1 MPNKNFSEFAV
12 RTTGLLN
19 TDYIIGYNPAGPSE
33 FRTNVGN
40 LLSGGT
46 NSEHVQY
53 SFVLMHNS
61 TDYLEASK
69 PYFFGQQPDRNM
81 DTGSSNTTVVY
92 PPCSGAIKYASI
104 QTFIAG
110 LCASKDAPG
119 GNVYSIE
126 SSRGTG
132 ISQAITSFFPLSTK
146 ASGGLFTIN
155 PPIPVAPGDKLHIKF
170 IPAIN
175 ITSPTTPAIKLVTV
189 INLFIF

>member
-1 MPNKNFSEFAV
+1 MPNKNFSEFAE

-46 NSEHVQY
+46 NSERVQY
-53 SFVLMHNS
+53 SLVLMHNNQA
-61 TDYLEASK
+61 TLVAGQA
-69 PYFFGQQPDRNM
+69 YFFGQQPDRNM
-81 DTGSSNTTVVY
+81 DSGSNNTTVVY
-92 PPCSGAIKYASI
+92 PPCSGSIKYASI
-104 QTFIAG
+104 QTFINVTS
-110 LCASKDAPG
+110 ASNSDPG

-126 SSRGTG
+126 SSRG
-132 ISQAITSFFPLSTK
+132 ISQAITSVFPLSTK
-146 ASGGLFTIN
+146 APGGLFTIN

-170 IPAIN
+170 IPAANNQPPSIG
-175 ITSPTTPAIKLVTV
+175 LRTV